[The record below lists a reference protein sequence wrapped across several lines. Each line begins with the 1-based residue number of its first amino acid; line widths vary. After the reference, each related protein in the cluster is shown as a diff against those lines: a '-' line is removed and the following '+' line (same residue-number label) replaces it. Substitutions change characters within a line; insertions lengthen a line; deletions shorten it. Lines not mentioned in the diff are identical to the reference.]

1 LYLAPVSRL
10 LLLTALVALVA
21 ALPSAAADRQELPI
35 VVVTGLVL
43 DNLSELASQG
53 AVGILVPASGN
64 KTSEEQARA
73 ALVRGTVKTSYV
85 DGGIPG
91 GRPRASF
98 EVSDSIPA
106 TRPVI
111 VLGLPSGGE
120 QPNDR
125 FYPVAVLGGG
135 YHGLLTSPTTRLPGV
150 VSIADIAPTALG
162 KDDGLGWTAQSN
174 AAARALALD
183 ELIREKRDVVLVS
196 SLLAAALILLL
207 AFLLPRAALF
217 AYATSLAAN
226 LALGATETST
236 LWIVLLAFV
245 LAAVAAIP
253 LALRAR
259 GDLALGLAL
268 AAVLVLYLVAFLVD
282 NGWVAYSPWGPSQ
295 NGRFYGIPNLL
306 ETMLLV
312 PSLAGAA
319 LLYRRAGWPFFA
331 GVAVLA
337 FIVVAGGRFG
347 ADGGGALVLAA
358 GYAVLASLMASLRGS
373 RLVLAIGAMTVV
385 AGALIGLDAATGGT
399 SHVTRALGRG
409 PGSLASTFGERL
421 QVSWERT
428 TASPAPAIATALSLA
443 LLVVLVVR
451 LLKLDAP
458 LDGKALPLAV
468 AASIGVSLLF
478 NDTPSDVAVAG
489 LVGYVVCEAV
499 MLPARCA
506 AAFCSRS
513 FSAFFWPA
521 AEERRT

>member
-1 LYLAPVSRL
+1 M
-10 LLLTALVALVA
+10 
-21 ALPSAAADRQELPI
+21 PI
-35 VVVTGLVL
+35 VVVTGLGL
-43 DNLSELASQG
+43 DDLSELASQG
-53 AVGILVPASGN
+53 AVGILVPASGS

-91 GRPRASF
+91 GRARASF
-98 EVSDSIPA
+98 EVTGSIPA

-135 YHGLLTSPTTRLPGV
+135 YHGLLISTTTRLSGV

-162 KDDGLGWTAQSN
+162 RDDGLGWKAQPN

-183 ELIREKRDVVLVS
+183 ELIREKRDGVLAS

-207 AFLLPRAALF
+207 AFVLPRAALF
-217 AYATSLAAN
+217 AYATLLTAN
-226 LALGATETST
+226 LVLGATETST
-236 LWIVLLAFV
+236 LWIVLLACV
-245 LAAVAAIP
+245 LAAGGAVP
-253 LALRAR
+253 LALRTR

-268 AAVLVLYLVAFLVD
+268 AAVLVLYLAAFLAD
-282 NGWVAYSPWGPSQ
+282 NAWVAYSPWGPSQ
-295 NGRFYGIPNLL
+295 NGRFYGVPNLL

-312 PSLAGAA
+312 PALAGAA
-319 LLYRRAGWPFFA
+319 LLYRRAGWPAFA

-337 FIVVAGGRFG
+337 FVVVAGGRFG

-358 GYAVLASLMASLRGS
+358 GYAVLGSLMAELRGR
-373 RLVLAIGAMTVV
+373 RLALALGATAVV
-385 AGALIGLDAATGGT
+385 AGGLIALDAATGGS
-399 SHVTRALGRG
+399 SHVTRAFGRG
-409 PGSLASTFGERL
+409 PDRLASTFGERL

-428 TASPAPAIATALSLA
+428 TASPAPAIASVLSLA
-443 LLVVLVVR
+443 ALVILVVR
-451 LLKLDAP
+451 LVR
-458 LDGKALPLAV
+458 LDGPLGEKALPLAV
-468 AASIGVSLLF
+468 AAAIGVSLLF

-489 LVGYVVCEAV
+489 LVAYVVCEAV

-513 FSAFFWPA
+513 FSALFWPA
-521 AEERRT
+521 AEEKRT